1 MSTADFKKLVD
12 ARFVMFKSRLEQ
24 NMKSHNV
31 ADAKRVA
38 ARKRAATLQTEVMN
52 KVDQVGADKTITKPE
67 AMQVR
72 QLDIQGRLAIWKDL
86 GIEPPRRRD

>member
-31 ADAKRVA
+31 AEAKRVA